1 MSALDL
7 SSSAG
12 DRHLAEPRIARRM
25 RVASRVGPPPVA
37 RRDSAARA
45 EQRFV
50 ETALRGRSA
59 RQVRACLRRMEPVFV
74 STPRWSRPQAFL
86 EEIALDLAVGE
97 PAIGCRTVGFRP
109 MRGRAPAGTW
119 PLMLQILNQLG
130 RGGGQAEVVATAVD
144 RDGFRAGV
152 GEALEGAHSAS
163 RHRLAVLL
171 HGIEHM
177 PVEVLSDL
185 VEQWTRYRERH
196 PEGLR
201 VALLLAGGECPAWLD
216 LPELHRVELED
227 YSEAE
232 TVAALVARC
241 GPLAPRRLMA
251 LARFTGGVPA
261 MVDAV
266 SEMIVA
272 GRDGGQVGAARGAR
286 LDVDLLLHGMGSV
299 ADEIR
304 GALDIVSARGE
315 LSDRLATLVRDGASA
330 PLPGDEPLFAAG
342 LVKRVRGSGQVSL
355 RAPALAAMLG

>member
-1 MSALDL
+1 
-7 SSSAG
+7 
-12 DRHLAEPRIARRM
+12 M
-25 RVASRVGPPPVA
+25 RVTSLVGPQPA
-37 RRDSAARA
+37 LRRAQAFDA
-45 EQRFV
+45 EQRFI

-74 STPRWSRPQAFL
+74 VTPRWSRPQAFL

-109 MRGRAPAGTW
+109 HRGRAPASTW

-130 RGGGQAEVVATAVD
+130 RGGGTTGMVATAVD
-144 RDGFRAGV
+144 REGFRAGV
-152 GEALEGAHSAS
+152 GEALEAAHQSS

-185 VEQWTRYRERH
+185 VEQWSAYRERH

-201 VALLLAGGECPAWLD
+201 VALLMAGSELPPWLS
-216 LPELHRVELED
+216 LPDLHRVELED

-232 TVAALVARC
+232 TIAALVARC
-241 GPLAPRRLMA
+241 GPMAPRRLMA

-261 MVDAV
+261 MVEAV
-266 SEMIVA
+266 AEMIAA
-272 GRDGGQVGAARGAR
+272 GREGLPVAASRGAR
-286 LDVDLLLHGMGSV
+286 LDVDLLLQGMGPV

-304 GALDIVSARGE
+304 GAMDIVSARGE
-315 LSDRLATLVRDGASA
+315 LSDRLSTLSRDGAA
-330 PLPGDEPLFAAG
+330 PRAASDEALFAAG
-342 LVKRVRGSGQVSL
+342 LLKRVRATGQVSL

>member
-1 MSALDL
+1 MTALDL
-7 SSSAG
+7 PSGAASRPLG
-12 DRHLAEPRIARRM
+12 EPRVARRM
-25 RVASRVGPPPVA
+25 RVASRVGPPPA
-37 RRDSAARA
+37 IRRGSAPEA

-50 ETALRGRSA
+50 ETALRGRAA

-74 STPRWSRPQAFL
+74 ETPRWSRPQAFL
-86 EEIALDLAVGE
+86 EDIALDLAVGE

-109 MRGRAPAGTW
+109 VRGRAPAGTW

-130 RGGGQAEVVATAVD
+130 RSGGGAEVVATAVD
-144 RDGFRAGV
+144 REGFRAGV
-152 GEALEGAHSAS
+152 GEALEAAHHAS

-171 HGIEHM
+171 HGVEHM

-185 VEQWTRYRERH
+185 VEQWSAYRERH

-201 VALLLAGGECPAWLD
+201 IALLLAGGERPGWLD
-216 LPELHRVELED
+216 LPDLHRVELED

-241 GPLAPRRLMA
+241 GPMAPRRLMA

-266 SEMIVA
+266 AEMILA
-272 GRDGGQVGAARGAR
+272 ERDGGQGAAARAAR
-286 LDVDLLLHGMGSV
+286 LDVDLLLHGMGAV

-315 LSDRLATLVRDGASA
+315 LSDRLATLSREGSSLHLASDA
-330 PLPGDEPLFAAG
+330 PLFAAG
-342 LVKRVRGSGQVSL
+342 LLKRVRGSHQVSL